1 MKYTRIVMHIP
12 DWHNGLSFGQL
23 HETRLLE
30 TLSRTMFKSLE
41 EYGVK
46 TSQRAVAKVG
56 ESNLGLSPC
65 DFVLSLQVRQSKKPM
80 AWQTGA
86 ILAGAQMDSAARK
99 MIECLNRWGSAQTS
113 WRQMSTVVANTEPE
127 CILIPFYANGPDSIV
142 YAARME
148 TLGSELGKSLAKW
161 FVTQ

>member
-1 MKYTRIVMHIP
+1 MHIP
-12 DWHNGLSFGQL
+12 DWHNGVSFGEL

-30 TLSRTMFKSLE
+30 ILSRTMFKSLE

-56 ESNLGLSPC
+56 ETNLGISPC
-65 DFVLSLQVRQSKKPM
+65 DFVLSLQVRASKKPM

-86 ILAGAQMDSAARK
+86 ILAGQAMDSGARRLIDC
-99 MIECLNRWGSAQTS
+99 MNRWGAAHTS
-113 WRQMSTVVANTEPE
+113 WKPMTTVVNNPSPE

-148 TLGSELGKSLAKW
+148 TLGTELGKTLARW
-161 FVTQ
+161 FVAQ